1 MNDVLIMI
9 IEIVIAVIAGVLAGH
24 SVVYLFNRLPAE
36 WLCDYGEE
44 PSEELKHPTVQRIKG
59 HPWKLTLSGLF
70 ICIAINLVIYDW
82 QYCAAAMVF
91 SWSLAMIFAA
101 DKKYG
106 IIPDQFVLL
115 TAASALGF
123 IPFYD
128 SFMEH
133 VCGMAAGAGV
143 MLLSALLGKII
154 FRRETLGFGDVK
166 LFAAIGLA
174 VGLQGTAAV
183 LVMSS
188 LAAAAVFSVQLI
200 RKKIKRDDMIPL
212 GPYICGA
219 GIFYVAIICPLL

>member
-1 MNDVLIMI
+1 MDNVIIMI
-9 IEIVIAVIAGVLAGH
+9 IEIAAAIAAGVLAGH

-44 PSEELKHPTVQRIKG
+44 PSEELKHPTEQRIKG
-59 HPWKLTLSGLF
+59 YPWKLTLSGLF

-82 QYCAAAMVF
+82 QYCAAAMVY

-123 IPFYD
+123 IPFFD
-128 SFMEH
+128 SVMDH
-133 VCGMAAGAGV
+133 LYGMAAGAGV
-143 MLLSALLGKII
+143 MLTAALLGKLLY
-154 FRRETLGFGDVK
+154 RKETLGFGDVK

-174 VGLQGTAAV
+174 IGLKGTIVV
-183 LVMSS
+183 LIMSS
-188 LAAAAVFSVQLI
+188 LAAAGVFSVQLI
-200 RKKIKRDDMIPL
+200 RRKIKRDDMIPL

-219 GIFYVAIICPLL
+219 AIFYVVIVCPLL